1 MPRSH
6 PHGGS
11 TPDPLRQ
18 RLAAV
23 RQALLELHKALLDAE
38 RAEFERGHASLTPAQ
53 LLQAVI
59 HDPWFAWLRPAS
71 ALVVQMDELLS
82 PRRAPIAPEVAR
94 TLLDELRALVA
105 PSEAAVGF
113 GVRALE
119 VRRRARPAEEAFA
132 RLARLLVQEGG

>member
-6 PHGGS
+6 PHAGS

-23 RQALLELHKALLDAE
+23 RQALLELHKTLLDAE
-38 RAEFERGHASLTPAQ
+38 RAEFERGHASLTPGQ

-71 ALVVQMDELLS
+71 ALVVQMDEVLS
-82 PRRAPIAPEVAR
+82 PRRAPISPEVAR
-94 TLLDELRALVA
+94 TLLDEVRALVA
-105 PSEAAVGF
+105 PSEDGLGF
-113 GVRALE
+113 GVRAFE
-119 VRRRARPAEEAFA
+119 VRRRSRPAEEAFA
-132 RLARLLVQEGG
+132 RLARLLVEEGG